1 MIIFKKLSNDLSK
14 REAKVVI
21 VNYIDAV
28 ALGVKEHVS
37 VAVETVHQ
45 VVVVL
50 EYLIE
55 GVVAARL
62 VYAEHSR
69 YRAHDYLI
77 DLVPG

>member
-1 MIIFKKLSNDLSK
+1 MP
-14 REAKVVI
+14 
-21 VNYIDAV
+21 
-28 ALGVKEHVS
+28 
-37 VAVETVHQ
+37 VAVEAVHK

-55 GVVAARL
+55 GVVATRL
-62 VYAEHSR
+62 VDAEHSR